1 MFKINFNEPIH
12 IHFIGIGGISMS
24 GLAEILLKE
33 NFTVSGSDRSASA
46 MTEHLIDSG
55 AKVIIGQK
63 ASNITDD
70 IDLVVYT
77 AAIHPDNE
85 EFQAA
90 KEKNIPMM
98 TRACLLGQM
107 MKNYEIPIAVSGTHG
122 KTTTTSMISE
132 ILMKADLD
140 PTITVGGILESIGG
154 NIRVGHS
161 PVFITEACE
170 YTNSFLEFFPT
181 ISVILNVEEDHMDF
195 FHNID
200 EIRTSFHKF
209 AKKLPDNGLLVVN
222 GDIDGLPCITTDLS
236 CRIKTFGL
244 ENQCNYM
251 AQNIHY
257 NLLGNGSYDLVIDGK
272 PSFHVELSVPGAH
285 NILNS
290 LSAIAVALELDIPE
304 EQIKSGLLAFGGT
317 KRRFEYKGKLN
328 NDITIIDDYAH
339 HPTEIKATLTSAKN
353 YPHHELWCVFQPHTY
368 TRTKAFLHEFA
379 DALSHADHVILLDIY
394 AAREKDTG
402 EVSSKDIL
410 HILKEEYHSDVFYE
424 PSFEKAKQLLLDNC
438 QKDDLI
444 ITMGAGNVVELGEEL
459 LEKN

>member
-33 NFTVSGSDRSASA
+33 NFTVSGSDRSSST
-46 MTEHLIDSG
+46 MTDHLIQCG
-55 AKVIIGQK
+55 AKVTIGQR
-63 ASNITDD
+63 AENITDD

-85 EFQAA
+85 EFQAVV
-90 KEKNIPMM
+90 EKKIPMM

-107 MKNYEIPIAVSGTHG
+107 MKNYKIPIAVSGTHG

-132 ILMKADLD
+132 VLMKADLD
-140 PTITVGGILESIGG
+140 PTISVGGILDSIGG
-154 NIRVGHS
+154 NIRVGNS

-195 FHNID
+195 FHNIE
-200 EIRTSFHKF
+200 EIRTSFHEF

-222 GDIDGLPCITTDLS
+222 GDMEGLSTITENLS

-244 ENQCNYM
+244 EKPCNYT
-251 AQNIHY
+251 ASNIQY
-257 NLLGNGSYDLVIDGK
+257 NLLGNGSYDLVIDGT

-290 LSAIAVALELDIPE
+290 LSAIAVALELEIPS
-304 EQIKSGLLAFGGT
+304 EQIQAGLLAFGGT
-317 KRRFEYKGKLN
+317 KRRFEYKGKVN
-328 NDITIIDDYAH
+328 HITIIDDYAH

-368 TRTKAFLHEFA
+368 TRTKAFLHDFA
-379 DALSHADHVILLDIY
+379 EALSHADHILLLDIY
-394 AAREKDTG
+394 AAREKNTG
-402 EVSSKDIL
+402 EVSSNDIL
-410 HILKEEYHSDVFYE
+410 RILKEEYHADVYYESDFI
-424 PSFEKAKQLLLDNC
+424 KAEQFLLSHC
-438 QKDDLI
+438 QKEDLL
-444 ITMGAGNVVELGEEL
+444 ITMGAGNVVEIGENIL
-459 LEKN
+459 KNN